1 MGFGENVLTQVYN
14 SLKLKRPQTARA
26 FRKEIDRMYE
36 EIAAVASRPK
46 L

>member
-1 MGFGENVLTQVYN
+1 VTIR
-14 SLKLKRPQTARA
+14 LKLKRPQSARA

-36 EIAAVASRPK
+36 EIAAQAADKPK